1 MTDPCRSLLIFV
13 EPEALGCLPD
23 LPVVFGRGLLCGF
36 DTLALGSQDA
46 ISVTM
51 AISRLDAWE
60 WSERGI
66 GPIERP

>member
-36 DTLALGSQDA
+36 DTLALSSQVLAGPLVELPHDQLE
-46 ISVTM
+46 
-51 AISRLDAWE
+51 RLEVVAL
-60 WSERGI
+60 
-66 GPIERP
+66 

>member
-36 DTLALGSQDA
+36 DTLALGSQVLAGPLVELPHDQLE
-46 ISVTM
+46 
-51 AISRLDAWE
+51 RLEVVAL
-60 WSERGI
+60 
-66 GPIERP
+66 